1 MTDIRHAVFQI
12 ILDGIE
18 DKTIQVTDNTPLIGD
33 GSVLDSMKL
42 VELCLTLED
51 FAEEKG
57 FEFDWASDQA
67 MSRSRSMFRT
77 SGSLV
82 SEFTNQMDAEKWLS
96 LPDLVEV

>member
-57 FEFDWASDQA
+57 FEFDWTSDQA

-77 SGSLV
+77 IGSLA
-82 SEFTNQMDAEKWLS
+82 SEFTNQMDAEK
-96 LPDLVEV
+96 

>member
-57 FEFDWASDQA
+57 FEFDWTSEQA

-77 SGSLV
+77 AGSLAG
-82 SEFTNQMDAEKWLS
+82 EFKDQMGTE
-96 LPDLVEV
+96 E

>member
-1 MTDIRHAVFQI
+1 MTNIRHAVFQI

-57 FEFDWASDQA
+57 FEFDWTSEQA

-77 SGSLV
+77 AGSLA
-82 SEFTNQMDAEKWLS
+82 SEFTNQMDAEK
-96 LPDLVEV
+96 

>member
-1 MTDIRHAVFQI
+1 MTDIRRAVFQK

-57 FEFDWASDQA
+57 FEFDWTSDQA

-77 SGSLV
+77 IGSLA
-82 SEFTNQMDAEKWLS
+82 SEFTNQMDGEK
-96 LPDLVEV
+96 

>member
-57 FEFDWASDQA
+57 FEFDWTSEQA

-77 SGSLV
+77 AGSLA
-82 SEFTNQMDAEKWLS
+82 SEFNNQMG
-96 LPDLVEV
+96 VEE

>member
-18 DKTIQVTDNTPLIGD
+18 DKTIQVTDNTTLIGD

-57 FEFDWASDQA
+57 FEFDWTSDKA
-67 MSRSRSMFRT
+67 MSRSRSMLRT
-77 SGSLV
+77 AGSLA
-82 SEFTNQMDAEKWLS
+82 SEFTNQMDAKK
-96 LPDLVEV
+96 

>member
-18 DKTIQVTDNTPLIGD
+18 DKTIQVTDNTTLIGD

-57 FEFDWASDQA
+57 FGFDWTSDKA
-67 MSRSRSMFRT
+67 MSRSRSMLRT
-77 SGSLV
+77 AGSLA
-82 SEFTNQMDAEKWLS
+82 SEFTNQMDAKK
-96 LPDLVEV
+96 

>member
-1 MTDIRHAVFQI
+1 MTNIRHAVFQI

-57 FEFDWASDQA
+57 FEFDWTSDQA
-67 MSRSRSMFRT
+67 MSRSKSMFRT
-77 SGSLV
+77 SGSLA
-82 SEFTNQMDAEKWLS
+82 SEFTNQMDAEK
-96 LPDLVEV
+96 

>member
-18 DKTIQVTDNTPLIGD
+18 DKTIQVTDDTPLIGD

-57 FEFDWASDQA
+57 FEFDWISAQA

-77 SGSLV
+77 AGSLA
-82 SEFTNQMDAEKWLS
+82 SEFTNQMDAEK
-96 LPDLVEV
+96 

>member
-18 DKTIQVTDNTPLIGD
+18 DKTIQVTDDTPLIGD

-57 FEFDWASDQA
+57 FEFDWTSDQA

-77 SGSLV
+77 IGSLA
-82 SEFTNQMDAEKWLS
+82 SEFINQMEAEK
-96 LPDLVEV
+96 

>member
-1 MTDIRHAVFQI
+1 MSDIKHYVFQI
-12 ILDGIE
+12 IQNRIKDT
-18 DKTIQVTDNTPLIGD
+18 TIQVTDDTPLIGD

-57 FEFDWASDQA
+57 FEFDWTSDQA

-77 SGSLV
+77 AGSLA
-82 SEFTNQMDAEKWLS
+82 SEFTNQMDPEK
-96 LPDLVEV
+96 

>member
-57 FEFDWASDQA
+57 FEFDWTSDQA

-77 SGSLV
+77 AGSLA

-96 LPDLVEV
+96 LPVLVEV

>member
-1 MTDIRHAVFQI
+1 MTDIRLAVFQI

-57 FEFDWASDQA
+57 FEFDWTSDQA

-77 SGSLV
+77 IGSLA
-82 SEFTNQMDAEKWLS
+82 SEFINQMEAEK
-96 LPDLVEV
+96 

>member
-1 MTDIRHAVFQI
+1 MTDIRRAVFQK

-18 DKTIQVTDNTPLIGD
+18 DKTIQITDNTPLIGD

-57 FEFDWASDQA
+57 FEFDWTSDKA
-67 MSRSRSMFRT
+67 MSRLHSMFRT
-77 SGSLV
+77 AGSLA
-82 SEFTNQMDAEKWLS
+82 SEFKDQMGSE
-96 LPDLVEV
+96 E

>member
-1 MTDIRHAVFQI
+1 MTDIRRGVFQI

-18 DKTIQVTDNTPLIGD
+18 DKTIQVNDDTPLISD

-57 FEFDWASDQA
+57 FEFDWTSDQA

-77 SGSLV
+77 AGSLA
-82 SEFTNQMDAEKWLS
+82 SEFINQMDAKK
-96 LPDLVEV
+96 